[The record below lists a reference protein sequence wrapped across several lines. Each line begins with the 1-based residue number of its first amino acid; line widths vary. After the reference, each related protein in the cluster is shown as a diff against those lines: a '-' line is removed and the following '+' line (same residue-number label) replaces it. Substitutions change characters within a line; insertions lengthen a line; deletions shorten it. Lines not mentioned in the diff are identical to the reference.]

1 MCHFVPTSS
10 SWLNLVERWFRE
22 LSEQAIRRGSFLSVS
37 DLQQAIDEFRQ
48 AWNQNPKPFIW
59 TATVGQIIEKVD
71 RARVKMEQIK
81 PGSTLPRGKKK
92 KGMICQ
98 VI

>member
-1 MCHFVPTSS
+1 M
-10 SWLNLVERWFRE
+10 
-22 LSEQAIRRGSFLSVS
+22 SEQAIRRGSFLCVS
-37 DLQQAIDEFRQ
+37 DLQAIDEFTQ

-81 PGSTLPRGKKK
+81 SGSILPRGKKK
-92 KGMICQ
+92 KA
-98 VI
+98 

>member
-1 MCHFVPTSS
+1 
-10 SWLNLVERWFRE
+10 VERWFRE

-37 DLQQAIDEFRQ
+37 DLQQAIDEFTQ

-71 RARVKMEQIK
+71 RARVKPI
-81 PGSTLPRGKKK
+81 
-92 KGMICQ
+92 
-98 VI
+98 VA